1 MPGVVVLEDYE
12 QDGRQCTR
20 RVAGGQSGCPQAPR
34 MTDTL
39 ELGVVAPD
47 DLPSFYKVETG

>member
-1 MPGVVVLEDYE
+1 MVLEDYE

-20 RVAGGQSGCPQAPR
+20 RVLGGQSGRPQAPR